1 MIQLTWNLARNIK
14 ISEKKLYEH
23 MRCVKRS
30 SLDIPISIISA
41 RDCIASRKYLTIGI
55 NLNKRQIMMK
65 FSHEIK
71 GRMKVATYFLL
82 INCIGSVVRFSPA
95 GNFNFDIPRE
105 ILYFDARNKI
115 LI

>member
-30 SLDIPISIISA
+30 SLDIPKHHISYGLHRFQEIF
-41 RDCIASRKYLTIGI
+41 DNWYKF
-55 NLNKRQIMMK
+55 KRQIMMK

-71 GRMKVATYFLL
+71 GRMKVATYFFTYKLHW
-82 INCIGSVVRFSPA
+82 
-95 GNFNFDIPRE
+95 
-105 ILYFDARNKI
+105 
-115 LI
+115 